1 MVMES
6 SRQERET
13 VLSSSHMGRTRYASA
28 EKSHVSA
35 SVTAF
40 VDAAGA
46 KCQIS
51 MSSVA
56 KTSGAH
62 KM

>member
-1 MVMES
+1 MDK
-6 SRQERET
+6 RER

-28 EKSHVSA
+28 EKSHASA

-51 MSSVA
+51 MSFV
-56 KTSGAH
+56 
-62 KM
+62 MWPRL